1 MKYSQTETQNEY
13 VQISTGG
20 FVWRFFLGGGKG
32 LHKTNGNPTKL
43 CVSWETQKVL
53 WVNFE
58 DVLRLGPGQYVFLM
72 GDLQVTVCFNSKM
85 V

>member
-13 VQISTGG
+13 VQISTRG
-20 FVWRFFLGGGKG
+20 FVWRFFGGGEG
-32 LHKTNGNPTKL
+32 ITQNECESNQALCVMGNP
-43 CVSWETQKVL
+43 KVL
-53 WVNFE
+53 WVKFE
-58 DVLRLGPGQYVFLM
+58 DVLRLGPGQYFFLM